1 MWQEGKDA
9 VDMSKYNAVID
20 SGTSVIVGPN
30 HLVEPLIEGIKVHL
44 LCRDIETL
52 PDITFKIGGIEYV
65 MTYKDYVISVTN
77 EGITECVLGIMG
89 ASFPPGFNYFIL
101 GDSFMRKYYTFFDK
115 NHDRVGFALAK

>member
-1 MWQEGKDA
+1 
-9 VDMSKYNAVID
+9 MSQYNAVID

-89 ASFPPGFNYFIL
+89 ATFPPNFNYFIL

-115 NHDRVGFALAK
+115 NNNRVGFALAK